1 VIKKILTVSALAST
15 LAFSAHAADTIK
27 IGVGMGFTGPIESLT
42 PGMAA
47 SAELA
52 MKEVSDSG
60 LLLGGAKVQPVRA
73 DTTCIDA
80 AAATAAVE
88 RLVSSEGIKALVG
101 AACSGATTAVLQ
113 NVALPRGLLMISP
126 SSTSPALSTIEDNG
140 LFFRTAPSDARQ
152 GEVLAELLIER
163 GIKSAALTYTNNDY
177 GKGLGNSIQTAFQ
190 KLGGKITISA
200 SHEDGKG
207 DYTAEVGA
215 LAAAGGDVLV
225 VAGYLDRGGR
235 GIISSALDTGAFD
248 TFVLPDGMIGQS
260 LPDAIGKGLNGSWG
274 LAPGSDSPGG
284 AQFEALATKA
294 GIPVGPYTH
303 QSYDAAALILLGM
316 QAAKSTDGAQVKAK
330 VMEIANGPGEAIYP
344 GELAKGL
351 KILADGGKINYI
363 GASAVRFVDPGES
376 AGSYALYEV
385 RNGKLDTIGY
395 R

>member
-1 VIKKILTVSALAST
+1 
-15 LAFSAHAADTIK
+15 
-27 IGVGMGFTGPIESLT
+27 
-42 PGMAA
+42 
-47 SAELA
+47 
-52 MKEVSDSG
+52 
-60 LLLGGAKVQPVRA
+60 
-73 DTTCIDA
+73 
-80 AAATAAVE
+80 
-88 RLVSSEGIKALVG
+88 
-101 AACSGATTAVLQ
+101 
-113 NVALPRGLLMISP
+113 
-126 SSTSPALSTIEDNG
+126 
-140 LFFRTAPSDARQ
+140 
-152 GEVLAELLIER
+152 LIER

-294 GIPVGPYTH
+294 GITVGPYTH